1 MPLRLRC
8 EYAAVFPRSL
18 PGSSCPPPRE
28 FPARNIRAGARRPQP
43 RSTRFELVPHQGG
56 VTRRFLAYSSPSRS
70 PDPNH
75 LAVLARPGFVRAAP
89 TLPGT
94 TRIRLPSA
102 PPSCCDR
109 ISGEGL
115 SPPLEPQRLTAH
127 PRPAAQLRSDPGR
140 GWMQRPGGFGVGR
153 TQQRRVHT
161 DPLRRALRGWFGRG
175 GGPSGRA
182 TGRQLEGLRQRASP
196 GHAETEVSPERV
208 PEPTL
213 TARPDRQKHSEE
225 AFRLVRGILRGWA

>member
-28 FPARNIRAGARRPQP
+28 FPALNIRAGARRPQP
-43 RSTRFELVPHQGG
+43 ISTRFELVPHQGG

-70 PDPNH
+70 PNPNH

-89 TLPGT
+89 ALPGT

-109 ISGEGL
+109 ISDVGL
-115 SPPLEPQRLTAH
+115 SPPFESLRFTAH
-127 PRPAAQLRSDPGR
+127 PRSAPHLRLAVTPRGCRSPPAPEGHGPRVDYRHRTHLRRPFRRRTRQHRDCTRFARGSECGHLRNAPLAAAQFWPHIGPIADPIR
-140 GWMQRPGGFGVGR
+140 RFSAR
-153 TQQRRVHT
+153 TQEKNSH
-161 DPLRRALRGWFGRG
+161 
-175 GGPSGRA
+175 
-182 TGRQLEGLRQRASP
+182 
-196 GHAETEVSPERV
+196 
-208 PEPTL
+208 
-213 TARPDRQKHSEE
+213 
-225 AFRLVRGILRGWA
+225 

>member
-28 FPARNIRAGARRPQP
+28 FPALNIRAGARRPQP
-43 RSTRFELVPHQGG
+43 ISTRFELVPHQGG

-70 PDPNH
+70 PNPNH

-89 TLPGT
+89 ALPGT

-109 ISGEGL
+109 ISDVGL
-115 SPPLEPQRLTAH
+115 SPPFESLRFTAH
-127 PRPAAQLRSDPGR
+127 PRSAAHLRRDHDDRLVPRRPRRSSAPATAVDLARSCRSRLDILVSTR
-140 GWMQRPGGFGVGR
+140 SAR
-153 TQQRRVHT
+153 TARTRRV
-161 DPLRRALRGWFGRG
+161 
-175 GGPSGRA
+175 
-182 TGRQLEGLRQRASP
+182 SP
-196 GHAETEVSPERV
+196 
-208 PEPTL
+208 
-213 TARPDRQKHSEE
+213 
-225 AFRLVRGILRGWA
+225 

>member
-28 FPARNIRAGARRPQP
+28 FPALNIRAGARRPQP
-43 RSTRFELVPHQGG
+43 ISTRFELVPHQGG

-70 PDPNH
+70 PNPNH

-89 TLPGT
+89 ALPGT

-109 ISGEGL
+109 ISDVGL
-115 SPPLEPQRLTAH
+115 SPPFESLRFTAH
-127 PRPAAQLRSDPGR
+127 PRLCRHPRYADLGA
-140 GWMQRPGGFGVGR
+140 VA
-153 TQQRRVHT
+153 VV
-161 DPLRRALRGWFGRG
+161 A
-175 GGPSGRA
+175 
-182 TGRQLEGLRQRASP
+182 
-196 GHAETEVSPERV
+196 
-208 PEPTL
+208 
-213 TARPDRQKHSEE
+213 
-225 AFRLVRGILRGWA
+225 

>member
-28 FPARNIRAGARRPQP
+28 FPALNIRAGARRPQP
-43 RSTRFELVPHQGG
+43 ISTRFELVPHQGG

-70 PDPNH
+70 PNPNH

-89 TLPGT
+89 ALPGT

-109 ISGEGL
+109 ISDVGL
-115 SPPLEPQRLTAH
+115 SPPFESLRFTAH
-127 PRPAAQLRSDPGR
+127 TRSAAHLRFPRAI
-140 GWMQRPGGFGVGR
+140 
-153 TQQRRVHT
+153 RR
-161 DPLRRALRGWFGRG
+161 RRYEA
-175 GGPSGRA
+175 PSGDDGARIDHGDG
-182 TGRQLEGLRQRASP
+182 TYLR
-196 GHAETEVSPERV
+196 
-208 PEPTL
+208 
-213 TARPDRQKHSEE
+213 
-225 AFRLVRGILRGWA
+225 